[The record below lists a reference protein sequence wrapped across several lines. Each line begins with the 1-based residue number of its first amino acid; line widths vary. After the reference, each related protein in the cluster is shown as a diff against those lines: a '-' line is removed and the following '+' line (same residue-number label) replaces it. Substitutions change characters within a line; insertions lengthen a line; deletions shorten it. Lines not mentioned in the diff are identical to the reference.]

1 MTMQIDPLL
10 RALADPTRLRI
21 MRLLSAMELAV
32 GELAQVLG
40 QSQPR
45 VSRHIRILCDAGLA
59 ERRKEGS
66 WVFLRSA
73 IGEDRAPPLGQAAAR
88 LLSVAEGDDV
98 AFAAR
103 CAEDRRHLAAIRA
116 ARAASAV
123 AWFARHAEEW
133 DTLRGLHSPDAQV
146 EAALQAALG
155 SGSLGALLDVGTGT
169 GRIAE
174 LFAPLAA
181 HVTAID
187 KSPEML
193 RLARAR
199 LQQLPAE
206 LVDLVLGDFTALP
219 FADASFDTVLFHQ
232 VLHYALEPEQALA
245 EAARV
250 TRGGGRI
257 AVVDFAA
264 HEREELRSQHA
275 HARLGFSDEQMLAQL
290 SAAGFV
296 ADSPIALPGH
306 SLTVKIWTGIRK
318 PGTGYA
324 MSTGASVVAAARCP
338 IPPRLPITRCP
349 AATSRC
355 LSNSSRP
362 RPRRWKSSCGRRSS
376 SWRRSRPASSQ

>member
-73 IGEDRAPPLGQAAAR
+73 IGEDRAPRLGQAAAR
-88 LLSVAEGDDV
+88 LLGVAEGEDA

-116 ARAASAV
+116 ARAASAE
-123 AWFARHAEEW
+123 AWFARHADDW
-133 DTLRGLHSPDAQV
+133 DTLRGLHSPDDTV
-146 EAALQAALG
+146 EAAMQSALKSEAG
-155 SGSLGALLDVGTGT
+155 GTNMLGALLDVGTGT
-169 GRIAE
+169 GRMAE
-174 LFAPLAA
+174 LFAPRAR
-181 HVTAID
+181 HVTGID

-199 LQQLPAE
+199 LHHLPSDQI
-206 LVDLVLGDFTALP
+206 DLVQGDFTALP

-232 VLHYALEPEQALA
+232 VLHYALQPEVALA

-275 HARLGFSDEQMLAQL
+275 HAWLGFSDEQMLDLL
-290 SAAGFV
+290 SATGFI
-296 ADSPIALPGH
+296 ADPPIALPGH
-306 SLTVKIWTGIRK
+306 SLTVKIWTGRK
-318 PGTGYA
+318 HSGTCGTTIA
-324 MSTGASVVAAARCP
+324 DTFTEA
-338 IPPRLPITRCP
+338 
-349 AATSRC
+349 
-355 LSNSSRP
+355 SRP
-362 RPRRWKSSCGRRSS
+362 
-376 SWRRSRPASSQ
+376 